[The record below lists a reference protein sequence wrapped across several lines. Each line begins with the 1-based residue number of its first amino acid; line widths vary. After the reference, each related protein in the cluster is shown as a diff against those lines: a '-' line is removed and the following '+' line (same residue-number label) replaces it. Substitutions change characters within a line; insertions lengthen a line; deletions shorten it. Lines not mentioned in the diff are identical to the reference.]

1 MNDFLATLANIITIT
16 GWSLSVV
23 LIALWEK
30 VFRRLF
36 YRWKY
41 RKSKVT
47 NSYILIVGLEM
58 NVKNMKAKIVSQ
70 TENSLLKLKGL
81 PMEIIE
87 LPNNC
92 TVATP
97 TEMIAKL
104 EGLRDNMAEAERFN
118 IHLFYSG
125 PVALT
130 AFIGGFFYNKDNV
143 YIYHQNFKT
152 KDYECW
158 GAVNIIN

>member
-1 MNDFLATLANIITIT
+1 MNDLLATLANIITIT

-30 VFRRLF
+30 VLRRLF

-41 RKSKVT
+41 RKSKVA
-47 NSYILIVGLEM
+47 NSYILIVGIKKNIE
-58 NVKNMKAKIVSQ
+58 NMKAKIANQ
-70 TENSLLKLKGL
+70 TDNSLPKLKGL
-81 PMEIIE
+81 PMEVIE
-87 LPNNC
+87 LPDNC
-92 TVATP
+92 NVATP

-104 EGLRDNMAEAERFN
+104 EGLRDNMAKAQKFN
-118 IHLFYSG
+118 VHLFYAG

-143 YIYHQNFKT
+143 YIYHQDFNT
-152 KDYECW
+152 KEYECW
-158 GAVNIIN
+158 GAINISK